1 MKETLYDRI
10 YALLGNECQ
19 CGGEVL
25 ECNDTCCPPE
35 GSINSWTLEGI
46 CGKSALLELKQVV
59 DHLICDTCTE
69 DMNAGYE
76 PHEHGCRANESTC
89 IDGEECPDFVSLCL
103 CPECVPERDIRS

>member
-25 ECNDTCCPPE
+25 ECTDTCCPPE
-35 GSINSWTLEGI
+35 GSINSWTLEGV

-59 DHLICDTCTE
+59 DHRE
-69 DMNAGYE
+69 KE
-76 PHEHGCRANESTC
+76 KHVR
-89 IDGEECPDFVSLCL
+89 
-103 CPECVPERDIRS
+103 